1 MGGAKRNRKPAKDDA
16 YGWWMKGINLIE
28 GGLGE
33 VLLGLQDQHKAFR
46 ILAQRQDG
54 DE

>member
-1 MGGAKRNRKPAKDDA
+1 M
-16 YGWWMKGINLIE
+16 NLIE

-33 VLLGLQDQHKAFR
+33 VLLGLRDQCRSFR

>member
-1 MGGAKRNRKPAKDDA
+1 M
-16 YGWWMKGINLIE
+16 NLIE

-33 VLLGLQDQHKAFR
+33 VLLGLQDQRRAFR